1 MRIFFSVG
9 EPSGDQHAAHLIEEL
24 NRRIPNLETLG
35 YGGPQM
41 EAKGF
46 QCHYPLTNLAVMG
59 ILRVLPL
66 IFQFYKLIRQ
76 ADRILEQ
83 EKPDAVVLVDFPGFN
98 WWIARKAKK
107 HGIRVFYYLPPQ
119 LWAWAPWRI
128 KRVRKFVDHVLCG
141 LSFEQR
147 WYAERGVSAEFVGHP
162 FFDEIQDHSLDQ
174 SFVNRW
180 RADGQRNVAVLPG
193 SRTHEVAQ
201 NWPIMVACMR
211 KLAQQH
217 SDVRF
222 LVPCYNEDH
231 LQKCEEILDEEA
243 SSKQD
248 LPVQLFVKKA
258 PEVIHV
264 ADCCL
269 MVSGSVSL
277 EILAR
282 VTPAVVIYYFG
293 WMSGLM
299 VKLLVTCKYCSLPN
313 LMANRMLLPEFYPQG
328 DGAAVI
334 EQVTNK
340 LSSWLNDEKELNG
353 VRTDLVKL
361 RRQVAETGATSRAA
375 EAIVRHLNH
384 ASLSRAA

>member
-264 ADCCL
+264 SDCCL

-282 VTPAVVIYYFG
+282 VT
-293 WMSGLM
+293 
-299 VKLLVTCKYCSLPN
+299 
-313 LMANRMLLPEFYPQG
+313 
-328 DGAAVI
+328 
-334 EQVTNK
+334 
-340 LSSWLNDEKELNG
+340 
-353 VRTDLVKL
+353 
-361 RRQVAETGATSRAA
+361 RQPK
-375 EAIVRHLNH
+375 
-384 ASLSRAA
+384 SLSKN

>member
-264 ADCCL
+264 SDCCL

-293 WMSGLM
+293 WLSGLM